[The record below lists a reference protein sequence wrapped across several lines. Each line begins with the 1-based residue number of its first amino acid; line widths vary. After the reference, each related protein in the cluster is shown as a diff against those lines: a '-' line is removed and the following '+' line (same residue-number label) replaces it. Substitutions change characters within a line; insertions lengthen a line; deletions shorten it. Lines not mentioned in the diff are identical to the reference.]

1 LERGCFPATP
11 PNKILENEIQ
21 FRTREFI
28 YICYILQ
35 GFERNLTKFKHKNKL
50 TVHAAA
56 RAVIV
61 LEEVVVF
68 IVHDILLVARVSGQ
82 ARGLLLHGTVG
93 PVLS

>member
-1 LERGCFPATP
+1 LPLLERGCFPATP

-21 FRTREFI
+21 SRTLEFI
-28 YICYILQ
+28 HICYILQ

-68 IVHDILLVARVSGQ
+68 IVHDAARVSGL
-82 ARGLLLHGTVG
+82 ARELLLHGTIG